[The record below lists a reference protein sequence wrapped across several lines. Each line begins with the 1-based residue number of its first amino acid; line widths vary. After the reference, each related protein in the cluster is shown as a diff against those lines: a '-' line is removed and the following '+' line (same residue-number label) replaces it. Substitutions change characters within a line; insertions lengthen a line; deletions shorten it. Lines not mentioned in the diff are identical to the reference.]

1 MNIYGISSTAD
12 VKVIPP
18 ILGHQSLVCVNSV
31 HHYKARLVYGKE
43 RLC

>member
-1 MNIYGISSTAD
+1 MNVYGISSTVG

-18 ILGHQSLVCVNSV
+18 ILGHQSLVCFKWI
-31 HHYKARLVYGKE
+31 HHWKGRLEFGKE